1 MLAVHPVVMPSSL
14 VLVHGLG
21 RTARSMAPVARA
33 AERRGYRVLNLAY
46 ASRTARVAEL
56 AEHVAHAIGEF
67 APEVPA
73 LHFVTHSLG
82 GILIR
87 AAVSAGILPLER
99 VQRVVMLAPPNRGS
113 EAADFVIRF
122 PLIAR
127 PIGPALAELGVGDA
141 SYPLRLPPL
150 SFECGVIAGT
160 RSVNPILSR
169 TIPGAD
175 DGKVA
180 VARASVEGMRDF
192 LAVPHSHPFIM
203 RPRLVH
209 EQIFHFLEYGSF
221 ARATTPTL
229 VPGSHR

>member
-1 MLAVHPVVMPSSL
+1 MLAMHRVVMSSHL
-14 VLVHGLG
+14 VVVHGLG
-21 RTARSMAPVARA
+21 CTARSMAPVARA
-33 AERRGYRVLNLAY
+33 AQRRGYRVLNLGY
-46 ASRTARVAEL
+46 ASRTARVADL

-73 LHFVTHSLG
+73 LDFVTHSLG

-99 VQRVVMLAPPNRGS
+99 VRRVVMLAPPNRGS
-113 EAADFVIRF
+113 EAADFVTRF
-122 PLIAR
+122 PLIAH

-141 SYPLRLPPL
+141 SFPLRLPPV

-169 TIPGAD
+169 SIPGAD

-180 VARASVEGMRDF
+180 LSRASVGGVRDF

-203 RPRLVH
+203 RPRMVH
-209 EQIFHFLEYGSF
+209 EQIFHFLEHGTF
-221 ARATTPTL
+221 ARSATPIL
-229 VPGSHR
+229 VPGSHP